1 MPPRDFDPQNP
12 IQRLMGELF
21 KDIKPLGYQPDRSF
35 HPPMDIYETDE
46 NLVVVM
52 EVAGMKG
59 EDIHVVFERDLL
71 SISGVRSEISDAPK
85 IRLHQMEIDYGR
97 FERTLRIPFPL
108 KVNEFKATYRQGF
121 LVITVPKRKEPISRT
136 VEVTHP

>member
-1 MPPRDFDPQNP
+1 MPKDFDAQDR
-12 IQRLMGELF
+12 IHRLMGELF
-21 KDIKPLGYQPDRSF
+21 KDMRPLGYQPDRSF

-46 NLVVVM
+46 DLVVIM

-59 EDIHVVFERDLL
+59 EDIRVVFGKDLL
-71 SISGVRSEISDAPK
+71 SISGTRSEIPDGPK

-97 FERTLRIPFPL
+97 FERSLRIPFPL

-136 VEVTHP
+136 VEVTIP

>member
-1 MPPRDFDPQNP
+1 MSPRDFDPQNP

-21 KDIKPLGYQPDRSF
+21 RDIKPLGYQADRSF

-46 NLVVVM
+46 DLVVVV

-59 EDIHVVFERDLL
+59 EDIRVVFEKDLL
-71 SISGVRSEISDAPK
+71 SISGVRSEISSAHK

-121 LVITVPKRKEPISRT
+121 LVISVPKRKEPVSRT

>member
-1 MPPRDFDPQNP
+1 MSPRDFDPQNP
-12 IQRLMGELF
+12 IQRLIGELF

-46 NLVVVM
+46 ELVVVV
-52 EVAGMKG
+52 EVAGMRG
-59 EDIHVVFERDLL
+59 EDIRVVFEKDLL
-71 SISGVRSEISDAPK
+71 SISGVRSEISSAHK

-121 LVITVPKRKEPISRT
+121 LVISVPKRKEPVSRT

>member
-1 MPPRDFDPQNP
+1 MPKDFDAQNR
-12 IQRLMGELF
+12 IHRLMGELF
-21 KDIKPLGYQPDRSF
+21 KDMRPLGYQPDRSF

-46 NLVVVM
+46 DLVVIM

-59 EDIHVVFERDLL
+59 EDIRVVFEKDLL
-71 SISGVRSEISDAPK
+71 SISGTRSEIPDGPK

-97 FERTLRIPFPL
+97 FERSLRIPFPL

-136 VEVTHP
+136 VEVTIP

>member
-1 MPPRDFDPQNP
+1 MPKDFDAQDR
-12 IQRLMGELF
+12 IHRLMGELF
-21 KDIKPLGYQPDRSF
+21 KDMRPLGYQPDRSF

-46 NLVVVM
+46 DLVVIM

-59 EDIHVVFERDLL
+59 EDIRVVFEKDLL
-71 SISGVRSEISDAPK
+71 SISGTRSEIPDGPK

-97 FERTLRIPFPL
+97 FERSLRIPFPL

-136 VEVTHP
+136 VEVTIP